1 MTQVGWG
8 TFYEMGKGVP
18 VRQSDCQTVRQTP
31 AAHSSRGKDFPKRVF
46 TLDGELLQD
55 LGLKSMFLLS
65 THSPFWAWLYF
76 RWLSLTLKDMM
87 T

>member
-8 TFYEMGKGVP
+8 TFYEMGKGIT

-31 AAHSSRGKDFPKRVF
+31 AAHSSRGKDCPKRVF

-55 LGLKSMFLLS
+55 LGLKSIFFYPPIHLS
-65 THSPFWAWLYF
+65 GLGSILYGF
-76 RWLSLTLKDMM
+76 S
-87 T
+87 

>member
-31 AAHSSRGKDFPKRVF
+31 AAHSSRGKDCPKRVF

-55 LGLKSMFLLS
+55 LGLKSMFFYPPIHLS
-65 THSPFWAWLYF
+65 GLGSILDGF
-76 RWLSLTLKDMM
+76 S
-87 T
+87 